1 MGEGLRMKKDGVE
14 LNTKKQGH
22 FLRIKHYM
30 VEKYRYWAIL
40 GEETCVV
47 SLPKFVF
54 FGRWGFRAGYT
65 INIHA
70 FFAR

>member
-1 MGEGLRMKKDGVE
+1 MKKDGVE
-14 LNTKKQGH
+14 LNTKKQGY

-40 GEETCVV
+40 GEETSVV

-54 FGRWGFRAGYT
+54 SVVGVFERVTQLIFMPSLLDET
-65 INIHA
+65 SVH
-70 FFAR
+70 